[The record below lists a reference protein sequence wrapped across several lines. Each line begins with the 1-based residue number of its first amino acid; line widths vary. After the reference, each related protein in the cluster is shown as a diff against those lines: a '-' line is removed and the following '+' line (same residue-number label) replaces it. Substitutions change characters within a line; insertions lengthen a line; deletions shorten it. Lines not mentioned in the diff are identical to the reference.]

1 MANRDERRVSLSP
14 APTQAV
20 ALCALLAVCF
30 ATGRLLVHALGL
42 RRLRRLSPES
52 AAASACLGAASW
64 TVGFALLSGP
74 AGLPARP
81 ATGVLALVLAGAAL
95 VAWRRGAWQGPR
107 HRGSGPGWLALAA
120 STALAAWLALLP
132 VVEGEGFAAGNDTFT
147 YCALA
152 DWLQVHGFGG
162 AAGASAEGLVDAIA
176 VQRREMGFA
185 LGGAYPLAMALA
197 ASGASTS
204 LALYPAVSAL
214 GLVLGLWALWWAM
227 RRIVQAPV
235 PVSAAVVLAFA
246 ATPHAG
252 YWAHHHGFLSQTL
265 AVPALVMGLVALGTG
280 RGLGDRT
287 GLVLAAVAAAFLY
300 FVYLPFLP
308 LLAAAGAVRAAVD
321 LAADPAP
328 ARSLVV
334 RLGLFGSA
342 FLLLVG
348 LDVVA
353 PARGLLFLLQ
363 APVGAHV
370 PVTPAGLATTALG
383 PWPGSAPGFPD
394 AVPAAATAWTV
405 AAAFLAAT
413 GIVARRRD
421 RRAIGLLA
429 ALAVILLLLGWNGVV
444 ARDPWTGDRGHS
456 WNLFK
461 AAQWAFPLLLLCQG
475 RGLAWLRRRVR
486 GIEVL
491 FALAALALA
500 PAHGPWSRELGRGLR
515 GLVDGERPLRAL
527 PGIVGRFRSL
537 PPGQILLLG
546 QPAAVSPFRA
556 GYASLLAWPRP
567 VAGDWETSASI
578 ALDPETARA
587 LHDGLVARLGEAGVV
602 PLLADAPPFDVEG
615 REDLGGGYARLT
627 SFDRPR
633 LVQLAAPPPGEP
645 GRTKLLVLAPRD
657 GPVEVVLDLELPS
670 ATDPARLT
678 WQAVPTTLRGV
689 AFRRAA
695 REALARVVEVH
706 RGRPAVLRFDA
717 RRGLN
722 TVALVSEGRAA
733 WRVTGLALRR

>member
-1 MANRDERRVSLSP
+1 MSP

-20 ALCALLAVCF
+20 VLCVLFAVCLV
-30 ATGRLLVHALGL
+30 TGRLLVHALGL
-42 RRLRRLSPES
+42 RRLRRLSPDS
-52 AAASACLGAASW
+52 AAASAFLGAASW

-81 ATGVLALVLAGAAL
+81 ATGGVALALGGAAL
-95 VAWRRGAWQGPR
+95 VAWKRRGWQGPR
-107 HRGSGPGWLALAA
+107 HGGSGWGWLALSAC
-120 STALAAWLALLP
+120 SALTAWLALLP
-132 VVEGEGFAAGNDTFT
+132 VVEGEGFAAGNDTLT

-152 DWLQVHGFGG
+152 DWLQLHGFGG
-162 AAGASAEGLVDAIA
+162 AVGASPDGLVDAIA
-176 VQRREMGFA
+176 LQRREMGFA
-185 LGGAYPLAMALA
+185 LGAAYPLAMALA

-227 RRIVQAPV
+227 RRIVRAPV
-235 PVSAAVVLAFA
+235 SVSAAVVLAFA

-252 YWAHHHGFLSQTL
+252 YWAHHQGFLSQTL
-265 AVPALVMGLVALGTG
+265 AVPALVTGLVALGTG
-280 RGLGDRT
+280 RGPGDRT
-287 GLVLAAVAAAFLY
+287 GLVLAALAAAFLY

-308 LLAAAGAVRAAVD
+308 LLTAAGAVRVAAD
-321 LAADPAP
+321 LAADPAS
-328 ARSLVV
+328 ARRLAV
-334 RLGLFGSA
+334 RLGLLVSA

-353 PARGLLFLLQ
+353 PARGLLHLLR
-363 APVGAHV
+363 APVGGHV

-383 PWPGSAPGFPD
+383 PGPGSAPGPPD
-394 AVPAAATAWTV
+394 LAPAAATAWTV
-405 AAAFLAAT
+405 AAACLAVI
-413 GIVARRRD
+413 GIVALRRD
-421 RRAIGLLA
+421 RRAIGLFA
-429 ALAVILLLLGWNGVV
+429 ALVVILLLLGWNGFV
-444 ARDPWTGDRGHS
+444 ARDPWTGERGHS
-456 WNLFK
+456 WSLFK

-475 RGLAWLRRRVR
+475 RGLVWLRRRAR

-527 PGIVGRFRSL
+527 PRVVGGFRGL
-537 PPGQILLLG
+537 PAGQILLLG

-567 VAGDWETSASI
+567 VAGDWESSASV
-578 ALDPETARA
+578 AVDPATARA
-587 LHDGLVARLGEAGVV
+587 LHDGLVARVGEAGVV
-602 PLLADAPPFDVEG
+602 PLLADAPPFDVES

-627 SFDRPR
+627 SLKRPR
-633 LVQLAAPPPGEP
+633 LVQIAAPRPEER

-657 GPVEVVLDLELPS
+657 GPVEVVLDLDFPS
-670 ATDPARLT
+670 ASEPARLV
-678 WQAVPTTLRGV
+678 WQAVPTTLGGV

-695 REALARVVEVH
+695 REAPARVVDVR
-706 RGRPAVLRFDA
+706 RGRATVLRFEA
-717 RRGLN
+717 QRGLN
-722 TVALVSEGRAA
+722 TVALSSEERAA
-733 WRVTGLALRR
+733 WRVTGLALRP

>member
-1 MANRDERRVSLSP
+1 MSP
-14 APTQAV
+14 ALTQAV
-20 ALCALLAVCF
+20 VLCTLLAVCL

-42 RRLRRLSPES
+42 RRLRRLSPDS
-52 AAASACLGAASW
+52 AAASAVLGSASW
-64 TVGFALLSGP
+64 TVGFALLTGA

-81 ATGVLALVLAGAAL
+81 ATGALALGLGGAAL
-95 VAWRRGAWQGPR
+95 VAWRRRGWPMPR
-107 HRGSGPGWLALAA
+107 QRGCSLGWLALAA
-120 STALAAWLALLP
+120 GSALTAGLALLP
-132 VVEGEGFAAGNDTFT
+132 VVESEGFAAGNDTFT
-147 YCALA
+147 YCAIA

-162 AAGASAEGLVDAIA
+162 AASARPEGLVDAIA
-176 VQRREMGFA
+176 VQRREIGFA
-185 LGGAYPLAMALA
+185 LGAAYPLAMALA

-227 RRIVQAPV
+227 RRMVGAPV
-235 PVSAAVVLAFA
+235 PVSAAVVFAFA

-280 RGLGDRT
+280 RGIGDRT
-287 GLVLAAVAAAFLY
+287 GLVLAAVGAAFLY

-308 LLAAAGAVRAAVD
+308 LLVAAGAVRV
-321 LAADPAP
+321 AADLVARPAS
-328 ARSLVV
+328 ARRLAV
-334 RLGLFGSA
+334 RLGLLGSV

-348 LDVVA
+348 LDVVT
-353 PARGLLFLLQ
+353 PARGLLYLLR

-370 PVTPAGLATTALG
+370 PLTPGGLATTALG
-383 PWPGSAPGFPD
+383 PWAGSGPWFPD
-394 AVPAAATAWTV
+394 VAPAAATAWAV
-405 AAAFLAAT
+405 AAAVLAAI
-413 GIVARRRD
+413 GVVARRRD
-421 RRAIGLLA
+421 RRAIGLFA
-429 ALAVILLLLGWNGVV
+429 ALAVIFLLLGWNGVV
-444 ARDPWTGDRGHS
+444 ARDPWTGERGHS

-475 RGLAWLRRRVR
+475 RGLAWLRRRAR
-486 GIEVL
+486 GTEVL

-500 PAHGPWSRELGRGLR
+500 PAHGPWGRELGRGLR

-527 PGIVGRFRSL
+527 PGIVERFRGL
-537 PPGQILLLG
+537 PPGRVLLLG

-556 GYASLLAWPRP
+556 VCASLLAWPRP
-567 VAGDWETSASI
+567 VAGDWETSASV
-578 ALDPETARA
+578 AVDPAAARA
-587 LHDGLVARLGEAGVV
+587 LHDGLVARVGEAGVV

-627 SFDRPR
+627 SLDRPR
-633 LVQLAAPPPGEP
+633 LVQVTTPGPEEP

-657 GPVEVVLDLELPS
+657 GPVEVVLHLDLPS
-670 ATDPARLT
+670 AADPARLA
-678 WQAVPTTLRGV
+678 WQAVPTTLGGT

-695 REALARVVEVH
+695 REAPVRVVDVR
-706 RGRPAVLRFDA
+706 RGRAAVLRFDA

-722 TVALVSEGRAA
+722 TVALLPEGSAA
-733 WRVTGLALRR
+733 WRVTGLALGP